1 MPEPRTLC
9 FSFNTRLGHTNFTVN
24 VSGGENE
31 NATYQDKLLE
41 LIRSEVADEQQQ
53 KDEAGNHQAA

>member
-1 MPEPRTLC
+1 MSETRTPC
-9 FSFNTRLGHTNFTVN
+9 FSFCTRLGHTNFTVN
-24 VSGGENE
+24 VSGSENE

-53 KDEAGNHQAA
+53 KNETGDHQAA

>member
-1 MPEPRTLC
+1 MPEPHTPC
-9 FSFNTRLGHTNFTVN
+9 FSFSTRLGHTNFTVN
-24 VSGGENE
+24 VSGSENE

-41 LIRSEVADEQQQ
+41 LIRSEATDKQQQ